1 LRAPVLG
8 RGAPRKSLRASGSAI
23 AAAIPSGYEWRKGH
37 FTNAE
42 GEKRMIRWLSIV
54 LLLAMSS
61 PALALDDTPQN
72 REQQVDRYL
81 SAVSAK
87 DMFSDM
93 MQKMSRGLPADQRQM
108 FVEMMTKHLDFDA
121 ISKAMRDAM
130 MKTFTADEL
139 SALADFYASP
149 VGKSAMAK
157 MGDYMAA
164 MMPVMTQ
171 EMAKAQAGVQED
183 MSRAQSK

>member
-1 LRAPVLG
+1 MS
-8 RGAPRKSLRASGSAI
+8 GANAN
-23 AAAIPSGYEWRKGH
+23 
-37 FTNAE
+37 FMNAE
-42 GEKRMIRWLSIV
+42 GETRMIRWLSV
-54 LLLAMSS
+54 LLLLAMSS

-81 SAVSAK
+81 SAVSAR

-93 MQKMSRGLPADQRQM
+93 MQKMSRSLPTDQREM
-108 FVEMMTKHLDFDA
+108 FVNMMTKHLDFDA
-121 ISKAMRDAM
+121 ITKGMRDAM

-164 MMPVMTQ
+164 MMPMMTQ
-171 EMAKAQAGVQED
+171 EMAKAQAGVQDE
-183 MSRAQSK
+183 MSRAQPK